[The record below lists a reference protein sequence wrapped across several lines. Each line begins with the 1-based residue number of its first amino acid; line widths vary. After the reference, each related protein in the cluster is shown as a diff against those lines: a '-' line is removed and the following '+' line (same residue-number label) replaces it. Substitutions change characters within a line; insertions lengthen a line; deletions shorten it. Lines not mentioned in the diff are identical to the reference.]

1 MGTPGKQPVIVRRP
15 EQHFYWM
22 PESCEMFV
30 AALCAVQ
37 DYYKWLDKRGI
48 DPVVTAY
55 CPNPQLQ
62 FLLPA
67 FNKDGRV
74 VVNTVSAIDGLTIE
88 GFDQAV
94 KFDAELAY
102 KLSLGTEKHVTQ
114 VFGMMVGSDPVKV
127 VPDLSMI
134 VDQWATTRDIQILP
148 FPGSDKVAEFLLN
161 NRPELDVSEAKDP
174 ENWQVALTGKLCVG
188 VRSGLTYLAAAAGR
202 SVVEIYPT
210 DRHRNWLSKWSAGTY
225 QMIYGNPGDVPPE
238 LVYRA
243 IEAMW
248 KKVEQRQRAMGMAV
262 SSNASE

>member
-1 MGTPGKQPVIVRRP
+1 LATPGKQPVMVRRT

-22 PESCEMFV
+22 PETCEMFV
-30 AALCAVQ
+30 AALCAIQ
-37 DYYKWLDKRGI
+37 DYYTWLDKRGI
-48 DPVVTAY
+48 DPVVTVY

-67 FNKDGRV
+67 FSKDRVV
-74 VVNTVSAIDGLTIE
+74 VVNTVESLDGLTLE

-102 KLSLGTEKHVTQ
+102 KLSAGTEKHVTQ

-127 VPDLSMI
+127 CPDLSMI
-134 VDQWATTRDIQILP
+134 TDVWATERDVQILP

-161 NRPELDVSEAKDP
+161 NRPELDAIEAKNA
-174 ENWQVALTGKLCVG
+174 ENWQVALKGKLLVG

-225 QMIYGNPGDVPPE
+225 QMIYGNPGEVSPE

-243 IEAMW
+243 VEAMW
-248 KKVEQRQRAMGMAV
+248 KKVEQRHRAMGMAV
-262 SSNASE
+262 QA